1 MLKTKPFFAEILE
14 NVDVPKHTKQCS
26 MYQEINTS
34 AWYEIWLQHFT
45 QKLNEENVPYNF
57 QFLPSDFV
65 FKT

>member
-34 AWYEIWLQHFT
+34 AWYEICLQHFT
-45 QKLNEENVPYNF
+45 QNWMKKKYHNF
-57 QFLPSDFV
+57 QFLLSDFV